1 MSKRKI
7 FIKRTTDLYLEK
19 FYKYINI
26 TKNKRFFTCLQDK
39 YEKERYLEL
48 ENMELKNDLSK
59 LRLSSY

>member
-1 MSKRKI
+1 MSKHKF
-7 FIKRTTDLYLEK
+7 FIKRTTVLYLQK

-26 TKNKRFFTCLQDK
+26 TKNKGFFTYLQDK

-48 ENMELKNDLSK
+48 ENMELRNVLSK

>member
-1 MSKRKI
+1 MSKHKI
-7 FIKRTTDLYLEK
+7 FIKQTTDLYLQK

-26 TKNKRFFTCLQDK
+26 TKNKGFFTCLQDK

-48 ENMELKNDLSK
+48 ENMELRNELSK

>member
-1 MSKRKI
+1 MSKHKI
-7 FIKRTTDLYLEK
+7 FIKRTTDLYLQK

-26 TKNKRFFTCLQDK
+26 TKNKGFFTYLQDK

-48 ENMELKNDLSK
+48 ENMELRNVLSK

>member
-1 MSKRKI
+1 MRKHKI
-7 FIKRTTDLYLEK
+7 FIKRTTDLYLQK

-26 TKNKRFFTCLQDK
+26 TKNKGFFTCLQDK

-48 ENMELKNDLSK
+48 ENMELRNDLSK